1 MEGRLSRSLV
11 HVLRIP
17 ACTDTRVNAKKMIR
31 DFEPADAESVRKLLS
46 GIPEAAQWLAHDL
59 LRTSQGNFL
68 LRVAEEEGMLRGLI
82 VFRIIADEAEILNL
96 AVDSRRRRQGMAS
109 KLIADVIAASK
120 AGGVR
125 RVFLEVRDS
134 NVAARNLYARMGF
147 TEMGRRRQ
155 YYREPA
161 EDALVLAR
169 EIE

>member
-1 MEGRLSRSLV
+1 LEGWLNRSPV
-11 HVLRIP
+11 HVLRFPVRTSAPIN
-17 ACTDTRVNAKKMIR
+17 TNKMIR
-31 DFEPADAESVRKLLS
+31 DFEPADAESLRMLLS
-46 GIPEAAQWLAHDL
+46 GIPEASQWPAHDL
-59 LRTSQGNFL
+59 LRASQRNFL
-68 LRVAEEEGMLRGLI
+68 LRVAEEEGILRGLI

-96 AVDSRRRRQGMAS
+96 AVDSRRRRQGVAS

-125 RVFLEVRDS
+125 RIFLEVRDS